1 MKHSGFTLLEVVVAM
16 AILGLALLAIF
27 DLNAG
32 AVASHAYVKRITVA
46 TQLARSKMTD
56 LEQEL
61 YDKGFELD
69 DVERSGDFAA
79 EGWNGFTWKA
89 RILAP
94 HTAGVTADK
103 LLEALFSLPP
113 GEGGGL
119 ASLFAL
125 GGADGGLSGLAS
137 SLGGISNSPL
147 PPGATGPS
155 GTQALGPF
163 ASLAQTQVTQ
173 LLDQIRRGVREV
185 RLTVSWKDGTR
196 TESLDVVTHVV
207 SLLQGSDR
215 NGTPGVPLGT
225 GGTGAVPGSPTAA
238 AGAAGT
244 GFAGGAAGTGAA
256 GGGNPAF
263 GVPQGPPVNLQR
275 PVGHFQPFSG
285 K

>member
-1 MKHSGFTLLEVVVAM
+1 VRRLGFTLLEVVVAM
-16 AILGLALLAIF
+16 AILGVALLAIF

-32 AVASHAYVKRITVA
+32 AVASHAYVKRITIA
-46 TQLARSKMTD
+46 TQLARTKMTD

-79 EGWNGFTWKA
+79 DGWNGFTWKA

-94 HTAGVTADK
+94 QTSGVTADK
-103 LLEALFSLPP
+103 LLEALFAIPP

-119 ASLFAL
+119 ASLFGGL
-125 GGADGGLSGLAS
+125 GGTDGGIAGLAASALSGGP
-137 SLGGISNSPL
+137 GGPL

-163 ASLAQTQVTQ
+163 AALAQTQVTQ

-185 RLTVSWKDGTR
+185 RLSVSWKDGAR

-207 SLLQGSDR
+207 SLQQGSDR
-215 NGTPGVPLGT
+215 NGTPGAALGT
-225 GGTGAVPGSPTAA
+225 GTTGASPGSP
-238 AGAAGT
+238 GAALAPGATAPPFGT
-244 GFAGGAAGTGAA
+244 AGFTPGGAA
-256 GGGNPAF
+256 
-263 GVPQGPPVNLQR
+263 VQGPP
-275 PVGHFQPFSG
+275 PVTTRRVGSFIPFG
-285 K
+285 GNTGN

>member
-1 MKHSGFTLLEVVVAM
+1 VRRSGFTLLEVVVAM

-32 AVASHAYVKRITVA
+32 AVASHAYVKRITIA
-46 TQLARSKMTD
+46 TQLARAKMTD

-61 YDKGFELD
+61 YDKGFEVD

-79 EGWNGFTWKA
+79 EGWNGFSWKA

-94 HTAGVTADK
+94 KTSGVSADK
-103 LLEALFSLPP
+103 LLEALFGLSA

-119 ASLFAL
+119 ASLFSGL
-125 GGADGGLSGLAS
+125 GGADGGLGGLAS
-137 SLGGISNSPL
+137 SLSGGLSNSSL

-163 ASLAQTQVTQ
+163 SAIAQTQTTQ

-185 RLTVSWKDGTR
+185 RLSVTWKEGTR

-207 SLLQGSDR
+207 SLQQGSDR
-215 NGTPGVPLGT
+215 NGTPGVALGVGGIGNVPTPPAAQPTTPPINPFSPQRRGWT
-225 GGTGAVPGSPTAA
+225 GGP
-238 AGAAGT
+238 
-244 GFAGGAAGTGAA
+244 
-256 GGGNPAF
+256 GGG
-263 GVPQGPPVNLQR
+263 
-275 PVGHFQPFSG
+275 
-285 K
+285 

>member
-1 MKHSGFTLLEVVVAM
+1 MRRSGFTLLEVVVAM
-16 AILGLALLAIF
+16 AILGVALLAIF

-32 AVASHAYVKRITVA
+32 AVASHAYVKRITIA
-46 TQLARSKMTD
+46 TQLARAKMTD

-69 DVERSGDFAA
+69 DTERSGDFAA

-94 HTAGVTADK
+94 RTTGVGPDK
-103 LLEALFSLPP
+103 LLEALFAIPP

-119 ASLFAL
+119 ASLFGGL
-125 GGADGGLSGLAS
+125 GADAGAGLAS
-137 SLGGISNSPL
+137 LASAALGPTNSAL

-155 GTQALGPF
+155 ATSALGPF
-163 ASLAQTQVTQ
+163 STIAQTQVTQ

-196 TESLDVVTHVV
+196 TESLDVVTQVI
-207 SLLQGSDR
+207 SLQQGSDR
-215 NGTPGVPLGT
+215 NGTPGAALGV
-225 GGTGAVPGSPTAA
+225 GGIGALPGT
-238 AGAAGT
+238 AGT
-244 GFAGGAAGTGAA
+244 LPGTPRAE
-256 GGGNPAF
+256 
-263 GVPQGPPVNLQR
+263 PQGPPPLS
-275 PVGHFQPFSG
+275 PVRRVGNFSPFTG

>member
-1 MKHSGFTLLEVVVAM
+1 MRRTGFTLLEVVVAM
-16 AILGLALLAIF
+16 AILGVALLAIF

-69 DVERSGDFAA
+69 DAERSGDFAA

-94 HTAGVTADK
+94 HTQGVGPDK

-119 ASLFAL
+119 ASLFGGL
-125 GGADGGLSGLAS
+125 GGADGGLGAVAS
-137 SLGGISNSPL
+137 VASGGISNSAL
-147 PPGATGPS
+147 PPGASGPS
-155 GTQALGPF
+155 GLNALGPF
-163 ASLAQTQVTQ
+163 ANLAQTQVTQ

-185 RLTVSWKDGTR
+185 RLTVSWKEGKG
-196 TESLDVVTHVV
+196 TESLEAVTHLV
-207 SLLQGSDR
+207 SLQQGSDR
-215 NGTPGVPLGT
+215 NGTPGAALGT
-225 GGTGAVPGSPTAA
+225 AATGALPGTP
-238 AGAAGT
+238 
-244 GFAGGAAGTGAA
+244 GF
-256 GGGNPAF
+256 NPAVS
-263 GVPQGPPVNLQR
+263 GAPQGPPNNTGR
-275 PVGHFQPFSG
+275 PEGRFNPFTAG
-285 K
+285 KSNP